1 VSENVTQQPR
11 VSVVLPVRNGASSLS
26 AAIDS
31 IRAQTELR
39 WELIVINDGST
50 DDTGQILADLANADP
65 RIRVATTTPL
75 GIVQALNLGVDHAHA
90 PLIARMDADDVAHPR
105 RLAMQ
110 CDYLD
115 SHPEI
120 GLVSCLVEFKST
132 AGAAGGYERHVT
144 WLNSVRSPDEIRR
157 QRFIESPMAHPS
169 VVFRKSILNEH
180 GGYHEGDFPEDYE
193 LWLRWLEAGVVM
205 GKIPQTLITWNDGPG
220 RLSRTCP
227 RYSVDAFYRIK
238 ARYLARWVKS
248 CASGRPVWI
257 WGAGRVTR
265 RRAEWLLKEGVA
277 CAGWI
282 DIDPRK
288 IGKFHAERRVCSPE
302 SLLSS
307 PRPFVLAYVGSWEA
321 REIIAG
327 WLARNGFVEETD
339 YLLCA

>member
-1 VSENVTQQPR
+1 
-11 VSVVLPVRNGASSLS
+11 VVLPVRNGARVLP

-31 IRAQTELR
+31 IRAQTERR

-50 DDTGQILADLANADP
+50 DETGPILADLANADP
-65 RIRVATTTPL
+65 RIRVATTTLL
-75 GIVQALNLGVDHAHA
+75 GIVQALNLGVDHARA
-90 PLIARMDADDVAHPR
+90 PFIARLDADDVAHPC

-110 CDYLD
+110 CDHLD

-132 AGAAGGYERHVT
+132 TEAAGGYERHVT

-169 VVFRKSILNEH
+169 VVFRKSILTEH

-205 GKIPQTLITWNDGPG
+205 AKVPETLVTWNDGPD

-238 ARYLARWVKS
+238 ARYLARWVKACS
-248 CASGRPVWI
+248 PRRPVWI

-265 RRAEWLLKEGVA
+265 RRAEWLLKEGVE

-288 IGKFHAERRVCSPE
+288 IGRTHMGQRVCAPE

-307 PRPFVLAYVGSWEA
+307 FQPFVLVYVASWEA
-321 REIIAG
+321 REIIAC
-327 WLARNGFVEETD
+327 WLGRNGFVEERD